1 MESRNTT
8 RKVDLP
14 NFAQKKWG
22 VWWPHSS
29 DNLITTTFYNYF
41 TTTLGEGK
49 RIRRE
54 AKRLRVANFA

>member
-29 DNLITTTFYNYF
+29 DNLITATFYNYF
-41 TTTLGEGK
+41 TTTLGEG
-49 RIRRE
+49 
-54 AKRLRVANFA
+54 RVNFA